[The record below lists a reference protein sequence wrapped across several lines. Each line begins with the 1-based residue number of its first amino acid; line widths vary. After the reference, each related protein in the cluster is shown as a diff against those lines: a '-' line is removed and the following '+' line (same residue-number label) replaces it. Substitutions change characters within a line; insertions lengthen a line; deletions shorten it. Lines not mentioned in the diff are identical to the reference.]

1 MDKHQ
6 EFNYVF
12 LDAFD
17 ETITDL
23 LGSEVLTILS
33 ATLLKDHDI
42 SRDELPYRLD
52 TVLTVLTN
60 ALGVRNAK
68 TILRAVMRKL
78 YAKFRVEFAFDE
90 HTDYPMSTY
99 LDALKARLGQY
110 IGFLNPQPLLET
122 LAKLR

>member
-1 MDKHQ
+1 MDKYR
-6 EFNYVF
+6 EFNHVF
-12 LDAFD
+12 LEAFD

-23 LGSEVLTILS
+23 LGSQVLTVLS
-33 ATLLKDHDI
+33 STLLKDHDI

-52 TVLTVLTN
+52 TVSTVLTN

-78 YAKFRVEFAFDE
+78 YGKFHVEFAFDE